1 MKLVHR
7 RRKPNQAQG
16 GIVLLVVMVFLLISS
31 LLALADVRTLV
42 SQERLVSNHYDR
54 AKQLAYVDTALAK
67 QEVQA
72 QGQAPANPPS
82 NASFPASNPTGG
94 VNGSTNF
101 AACTPGTSDTSPCNT
116 GFCSQPSAGC
126 LARWTDGT
134 FNNWAS
140 LSYEAQTP
148 FTTLNNGIRTTFPY
162 QSLIEYLGLRSCTAG
177 VANST
182 CPVYR
187 ITVRNI
193 PANALNAQVTLQSTY
208 MVNNGTGQR
217 LSWREVLP
225 D

>member
-1 MKLVHR
+1 
-7 RRKPNQAQG
+7 
-16 GIVLLVVMVFLLISS
+16 VMVFLLISS

-54 AKQLAYVDTALAK
+54 AKQFAYVDTALGK

-72 QGQAPANPPS
+72 RGQAPDNTPS
-82 NASFPASNPTGG
+82 NAGFPVNPNGG
-94 VNGSTNF
+94 VNGSTNLE
-101 AACTPGTSDTSPCNT
+101 ACNSQAPDASPCNP
-116 GFCSQPSAGC
+116 GFCSQPTAGC
-126 LARWTDGT
+126 LARWTDST
-134 FNNWAS
+134 FSNWAS
-140 LSYEAQTP
+140 RSYQAETP
-148 FTTLNNGIRTTFPY
+148 FSLGSNKIRATFYY
-162 QSLIEYLGLRSCTAG
+162 QSLIEYLGQRPCTAG
-177 VANST
+177 VANTT

-208 MVNNGTGQR
+208 LVNNGTGQR